1 MNYPL
6 VKYYFSKPTIT
17 HLSLALL
24 NIYFNTNPLCSLEV
38 GIMKLGP
45 YVA

>member
-38 GIMKLGP
+38 GTMKLGP